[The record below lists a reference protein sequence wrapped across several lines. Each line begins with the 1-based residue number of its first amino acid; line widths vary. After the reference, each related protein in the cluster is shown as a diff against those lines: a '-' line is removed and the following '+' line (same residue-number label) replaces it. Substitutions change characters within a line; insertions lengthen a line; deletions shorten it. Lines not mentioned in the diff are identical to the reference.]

1 LTDPVDDGSSFDFET
16 GGTTMARMKIQNVMA
31 KQRRLVRQV
40 NTLRAELNTQRMA
53 VENSLSSLV
62 EAAAAQSNLTSFDP
76 LVQNNLYAP
85 LSLNWPL
92 LTYMYK
98 THGIIQAAI
107 DMPVQ
112 DALRGGLDIRS
123 AELGHDEIKD
133 MQDFLEE
140 KVFDVFAEAS
150 IWRRLYGGGA
160 IIINT
165 NQDPAEPL
173 TKSGLKAIE
182 LYAADRWEL
191 QAPVAGVNNKMN
203 FQALGFGV
211 SEASDYFQ
219 FYGQRIHRSRVIT
232 MCGKSAPHLIR
243 WQLQGWGLSELEKMV
258 APFDTSLRI
267 DNVIYDLLK
276 EAKIDVMRLDGFN
289 DQLVSAA
296 GTAGLRRR
304 AQLVNEMK
312 GYNSTLVMDS
322 KDEFEQKTLTF
333 GGLAEMT
340 RINMTKLAGAF
351 RIPEAKLFGQGS
363 SGFSSGEDSIENYNC
378 MVESEVRA
386 KMRQPLRK
394 ILRLV
399 SIALFGDE
407 FDVDFDFAPLRIMS
421 STDEETVKT
430 SKQNRIHQNF
440 DKGLLTAQEAAEAME
455 HEKLIG
461 ADTAVARGMEPERPM
476 AETQGELPFGGDD
489 KKGDE

>member
-1 LTDPVDDGSSFDFET
+1 
-16 GGTTMARMKIQNVMA
+16 MKIQNVMA
-31 KQRRLVRQV
+31 KQRRLVKQV
-40 NTLRAELNTQRMA
+40 NSLRAALDTKRTN
-53 VENSLSSLV
+53 VENSLSTLV

-112 DALRGGLDIRS
+112 DALRGGLNLRS
-123 AELGHDEIKD
+123 AEIGHDEIKD

-173 TKSGLKAIE
+173 KKNE
-182 LYAADRWEL
+182 LRALEFYAADRWEL
-191 QAPVAGVNNKMN
+191 QATNGRGVNQKMN
-203 FQALGFGV
+203 WQAMGYGV
-211 SEASDYFQ
+211 SEASDHFQ
-219 FYGQRIHRSRVIT
+219 FYGQKIHRSRVIT

-258 APFDTSLRI
+258 GPFDTSLRI

-304 AQLVNEMK
+304 AQLVNEM
-312 GYNSTLVMDS
+312 T
-322 KDEFEQKTLTF
+322 
-333 GGLAEMT
+333 
-340 RINMTKLAGAF
+340 
-351 RIPEAKLFGQGS
+351 
-363 SGFSSGEDSIENYNC
+363 
-378 MVESEVRA
+378 
-386 KMRQPLRK
+386 
-394 ILRLV
+394 
-399 SIALFGDE
+399 
-407 FDVDFDFAPLRIMS
+407 APLSWTPRTS
-421 STDEETVKT
+421 SSRRRSRSPAWLRWRK
-430 SKQNRIHQNF
+430 SI
-440 DKGLLTAQEAAEAME
+440 
-455 HEKLIG
+455 
-461 ADTAVARGMEPERPM
+461 
-476 AETQGELPFGGDD
+476 
-489 KKGDE
+489 